1 VTSANGSPR
10 DDDPPRSAV
19 VRRTQSEAVQ
29 ALRGRER
36 VKTADGSAA
45 GGRLTDQ
52 VIGRARFFNGAP
64 LPVLRN
70 RYATLRE
77 LRIGDA
83 AALLSHI
90 SPPEVLRHISPAPTT
105 TAGFASFIR
114 WTKAQRRR
122 RLHAAFGLIP
132 AGGVTPVGILQ
143 VWPVEL
149 DWSTAEWGF
158 VMGQPYW
165 GTGLFTQGA
174 SLLLNFAFHTVG
186 VKRLEAR
193 SGDVNGRGNR
203 ALQKIG
209 AIREGTLRQAF
220 RRGDEVTDHV
230 MWSMLADEWGAATR
244 AGQKERG

>member
-1 VTSANGSPR
+1 M
-10 DDDPPRSAV
+10 
-19 VRRTQSEAVQ
+19 RRTPIEA
-29 ALRGRER
+29 AKLLRGLER
-36 VKTADGSAA
+36 LGKADGKAA
-45 GGRLTDQ
+45 DRRPTDQ

-64 LPVLRN
+64 LPVLRD

-83 AALLSHI
+83 AALLAHI

-132 AGGVTPVGILQ
+132 AGGVMPVGILQ

-158 VMGQPYW
+158 VDGP
-165 GTGLFTQGA
+165 
-174 SLLLNFAFHTVG
+174 
-186 VKRLEAR
+186 
-193 SGDVNGRGNR
+193 
-203 ALQKIG
+203 
-209 AIREGTLRQAF
+209 AILGHRPL
-220 RRGDEVTDHV
+220 
-230 MWSMLADEWGAATR
+230 
-244 AGQKERG
+244 